1 MTFKVEELKGDY
13 GELAGRRI
21 ADAVDGGTSLV
32 LTGGGAAHE
41 VYPHLGGMKHD
52 WAEIEIAFSDERCVP
67 PDDIE
72 SNYGMAKRLLLDA
85 AGPGHVHRIRGELAP
100 ERAAVEYA
108 ASIRGMYERAF
119 DVLLLGMGEDCH
131 VAALFPGSPALD
143 STHLAEP
150 VDRPD
155 GIKGVTLTPLALLA
169 AKKIFLIVMGE
180 DKGPAVARAVD
191 GDEPPEVC
199 PVRLLAEHPD
209 ATFLLDEG
217 AASAL

>member
-1 MTFKVEELKGDY
+1 MTFKVARLKGDY
-13 GELAGRRI
+13 GEAAGRRI
-21 ADAVDGGTSLV
+21 ADAISGGGSLV
-32 LTGGGAAHE
+32 LTGGTAAHE

-67 PDDIE
+67 PDDIA

-85 AGPGHVHRIRGELAP
+85 AGPGHVHRMRGELPP

-108 ASIRGMYERAF
+108 ASIRPLYERGF

-143 STHLAEP
+143 SIHLAEA

-155 GIKGVTLTPLALLA
+155 GMRGVTLTPLALLA
-169 AKKIFLIVMGE
+169 AKRIFLIVMGE
-180 DKGPAVARAVD
+180 DKAPAVARAVD
-191 GDEPPEVC
+191 GEEPPEVC